1 MRQCVQIRD
10 LWHPACILFS
20 QLSIQ
25 FGHSPPL
32 LPAAGFRTVKPQYE
46 RVTIPDGCS
55 IRVYHRQLAQ
65 IPFEWHHHPEYE
77 LTLTMNSRGRR
88 FIGDHIAD
96 YSGDDLVLVPPDMP
110 HTWASTE
117 PIDAREPQVAIVVWF
132 SGDWARRMAD
142 CCPEFA
148 SLRTL
153 LRRGAPGLKFAPDAV
168 GLMRGQIGA
177 LLNKSPRVRL
187 GAVLEVLACLS
198 EAESEPLASPAAH
211 AHARGTR
218 QERARSAQSGQAV
231 QTTQAMHTFGIAP
244 AVTPGGSASEA
255 ERLNRVLDLLD
266 RRFHEPLRIAEL
278 CEVANLSE
286 RSLHRYF
293 VRHVGESVG
302 RYLNR
307 LRIGYATRQLIGTA
321 WPIALIATTAG
332 FPNLA
337 NFNRQFL
344 SARGMTPSAY
354 RRFFETHGQAP
365 KDAGALPVNLAIR
378 PPSLERTRRRQV
390 RALQNKTPQR

>member
-1 MRQCVQIRD
+1 
-10 LWHPACILFS
+10 
-20 QLSIQ
+20 
-25 FGHSPPL
+25 
-32 LPAAGFRTVKPQYE
+32 
-46 RVTIPDGCS
+46 
-55 IRVYHRQLAQ
+55 
-65 IPFEWHHHPEYE
+65 
-77 LTLTMNSRGRR
+77 LTLNSRGRR
-88 FIGDHIAD
+88 FIGDHNAD

-117 PIDAREPQVAIVVWF
+117 PIDACEPQVAIVIWF

-153 LRRGAPGLKFAPDAV
+153 LRRGAPGLRFAAEAAV
-168 GLMRGQIGA
+168 LMRGQMDA
-177 LLNKSPRVRL
+177 LLDQSPRVRL
-187 GAVLEVLACLS
+187 GAVLEVLAHLS

-211 AHARGTR
+211 RRDARTL
-218 QERARSAQSGQAV
+218 QSAQSA
-231 QTTQAMHTFGIAP
+231 
-244 AVTPGGSASEA
+244 PGGSASEA

-266 RRFHEPLRIAEL
+266 RRFNEPLRIAEL

-307 LRIGYATRQLIGTA
+307 LRIGYATRQLTDTG
-321 WPIALIATTAG
+321 WPIALIATKAG

-354 RRFFETHGQAP
+354 RRFFETHGHAP
-365 KDAGALPVNLAIR
+365 KDAAAAPPNLETR
-378 PPSLERTRRRQV
+378 PPSLERARRH
-390 RALQNKTPQR
+390 RACAPA

>member
-1 MRQCVQIRD
+1 M
-10 LWHPACILFS
+10 
-20 QLSIQ
+20 
-25 FGHSPPL
+25 
-32 LPAAGFRTVKPQYE
+32 KPQYE

-88 FIGDHIAD
+88 FIGDHIED

-117 PIDAREPQVAIVVWF
+117 PIDASAPQVAVVVWF

-153 LRRGAPGLKFAPDAV
+153 LRRGAPGLRFSSEAAASV
-168 GLMRGQIGA
+168 RERVAA
-177 LLNKSPRVRL
+177 LLDASPRVRL
-187 GAVLEVLACLS
+187 GAVLDVLAQLS
-198 EAESEPLASPAAH
+198 EADAQPLASPAAH
-211 AHARGTR
+211 R
-218 QERARSAQSGQAV
+218 RATSAGGASAQRAGRAAAANQFLGGDKSADSAARESRQKVSGA
-231 QTTQAMHTFGIAP
+231 TAMA
-244 AVTPGGSASEA
+244 GGSASEA

-293 VRHVGESVG
+293 TRHLGESVG
-302 RYLNR
+302 RYLSR
-307 LRIGYATRQLIGTA
+307 LRIGYATRQLTDTT
-321 WPIALIATTAG
+321 WPVALIAAKAG

-344 SARGMTPSAY
+344 AARGMTPSAY
-354 RRFFETHGQAP
+354 RRFFETHGHVP
-365 KDAGALPVNLAIR
+365 KGREAAQHDLR
-378 PPSLERTRRRQV
+378 TRSPSLDKPRRRER
-390 RALQNKTPQR
+390 RAPEA

>member
-1 MRQCVQIRD
+1 LDIRR
-10 LWHPACILFS
+10 HIFHAVGVRP
-20 QLSIQ
+20 
-25 FGHSPPL
+25 
-32 LPAAGFRTVKPQYE
+32 VKPQYE

-96 YSGDDLVLVPPDMP
+96 YCGDDLVLVPPDMP

-148 SLRTL
+148 ALRTL
-153 LRRGAPGLKFAPDAV
+153 LRRGAPGLRFANEAATM
-168 GLMRGQIGA
+168 MRGQRDA
-177 LLNKSPRVRL
+177 LLDESPRVRL
-187 GAVLEVLACLS
+187 GAVLEVLAFLA

-211 AHARGTR
+211 RRTGVHDARRG
-218 QERARSAQSGQAV
+218 GAV
-231 QTTQAMHTFGIAP
+231 QTVPGTSSTPSAP
-244 AVTPGGSASEA
+244 SPLASQRVTGAPTVTPGGSASEA

-266 RRFHEPLRIAEL
+266 RRFHEPLRVAEL
-278 CEVANLSE
+278 CDVANLSE

-293 VRHVGESVG
+293 LRHVGESVG
-302 RYLNR
+302 RYLSR
-307 LRIGYATRQLIGTA
+307 LRIGYAARQLTGTG
-321 WPIALIATTAG
+321 WPIALIATKAG

-354 RRFFETHGQAP
+354 RCHFETHGHAP
-365 KDAGALPVNLAIR
+365 KDAAAAPLNLETR
-378 PPSLERTRRRQV
+378 PPSLERPRRRTRQA
-390 RALQNKTPQR
+390 RTPG

>member
-1 MRQCVQIRD
+1 M
-10 LWHPACILFS
+10 
-20 QLSIQ
+20 
-25 FGHSPPL
+25 
-32 LPAAGFRTVKPQYE
+32 KPQYE

-55 IRVYHRQLAQ
+55 VRVYHRQLAQ

-117 PIDAREPQVAIVVWF
+117 PIDANAPQVAIVVWF

-153 LRRGAPGLKFAPDAV
+153 LRRAAPGLRFSSEAAT
-168 GLMRGQIGA
+168 LMRERMEA
-177 LLNKSPRVRL
+177 LLDQSPRVRL
-187 GAVLEVLACLS
+187 GAVLDALAQLA

-211 AHARGTR
+211 RDGTR
-218 QERARSAQSGQAV
+218 GHGVQGDNALRSGGPDRYTNSANSAEAGNRPLAR
-231 QTTQAMHTFGIAP
+231 MAP
-244 AVTPGGSASEA
+244 ATPGGSASEA

-293 VRHVGESVG
+293 VRHLGESVG
-302 RYLNR
+302 RYLSR
-307 LRIGYATRQLIGTA
+307 LRIGYATRQLTDTT
-321 WPIALIATTAG
+321 WPIALIATKAG

-354 RRFFETHGQAP
+354 RRFFETHGHPP
-365 KDAGALPVNLAIR
+365 KDAATAPQNLQAR
-378 PPSLERTRRRQV
+378 PPSLERSGRRQ
-390 RALQNKTPQR
+390 RSAPSA

>member
-1 MRQCVQIRD
+1 M
-10 LWHPACILFS
+10 
-20 QLSIQ
+20 
-25 FGHSPPL
+25 FGHRQACFTATYRYNPDIRRRFR
-32 LPAAGFRTVKPQYE
+32 LPSAARLPIVKPQYE

-88 FIGDHIAD
+88 FIGDHIAE

-110 HTWASTE
+110 HTWASTA
-117 PIDAREPQVAIVVWF
+117 PIDASAPQVAIVVWF
-132 SGDWARRMAD
+132 SGDWARRIAD

-153 LRRGAPGLKFAPDAV
+153 LRRAAPGLRFSSEAAAS
-168 GLMRGQIGA
+168 MRERTEA
-177 LLNKSPRVRL
+177 LLDPSPRVRL
-187 GAVLEVLACLS
+187 AAVLDVLARL
-198 EAESEPLASPAAH
+198 AEGASEPLASPAAY
-211 AHARGTR
+211 
-218 QERARSAQSGQAV
+218 RSATKQGGASTYSAV
-231 QTTQAMHTFGIAP
+231 RFAGAGRP
-244 AVTPGGSASEA
+244 ADSVEAGAGGEAEARTRRPVGGVTVTPGASASEA

-266 RRFHEPLRIAEL
+266 RRFHEPLRITEL

-293 VRHVGESVG
+293 VRHLGESVG

-307 LRIGYATRQLIGTA
+307 LRIGYATRQLTDTT
-321 WPIALIATTAG
+321 WPIALIAAKAG
-332 FPNLA
+332 FANLA

-344 SARGMTPSAY
+344 AARGMTPSAY
-354 RRFFETHGQAP
+354 RRFFETHGRTAE
-365 KDAGALPVNLAIR
+365 DAAATPHNLQMR
-378 PPSLERTRRRQV
+378 PPSLERSGRRQ
-390 RALQNKTPQR
+390 RRE

>member
-1 MRQCVQIRD
+1 M
-10 LWHPACILFS
+10 
-20 QLSIQ
+20 
-25 FGHSPPL
+25 
-32 LPAAGFRTVKPQYE
+32 KPQYE
-46 RVTIPDGCS
+46 RVTIPSGCS

-117 PIDAREPQVAIVVWF
+117 PIDANAPQVAIVVWF
-132 SGDWARRMAD
+132 GGDWARRMAD

-153 LRRGAPGLKFAPDAV
+153 LRRAAPGLRFSSEAAT
-168 GLMRGQIGA
+168 LMRARMAA
-177 LLNKSPRVRL
+177 LLDQSPRVRL
-187 GAVLEVLACLS
+187 GAVLDVLAQLA
-198 EAESEPLASPAAH
+198 EAQAEPLASPAAH
-211 AHARGTR
+211 RREARERGSAADIASHAR
-218 QERARSAQSGQAV
+218 
-231 QTTQAMHTFGIAP
+231 
-244 AVTPGGSASEA
+244 ASDA

-307 LRIGYATRQLIGTA
+307 LRIGYATRQLTDTS
-321 WPIALIATTAG
+321 WPIALIATKAG

-344 SARGMTPSAY
+344 SARGTTPGAY
-354 RRFFETHGQAP
+354 RRFFETHGHAP
-365 KDAGALPVNLAIR
+365 KNAAATPQNLHTR
-378 PPSLERTRRRQV
+378 PPSLDRPGRRQ
-390 RALQNKTPQR
+390 RHKPSA

>member
-1 MRQCVQIRD
+1 M
-10 LWHPACILFS
+10 
-20 QLSIQ
+20 
-25 FGHSPPL
+25 
-32 LPAAGFRTVKPQYE
+32 KPQYE

-88 FIGDHIAD
+88 FVGDHIAD

-117 PIDAREPQVAIVVWF
+117 PIDAREPQVAIVIWF
-132 SGDWARRMAD
+132 NGDWARRMAD

-148 SLRTL
+148 SLRSL
-153 LRRGAPGLKFAPDAV
+153 LRRAAPGLRFAPDAV
-168 GLMRGQIGA
+168 ALIRGQMGA
-177 LLNKSPRVRL
+177 LLNESPRVRL
-187 GAVLEVLACLS
+187 GAALEVLACLS
-198 EAESEPLASPAAH
+198 EAESEPLASPVAH
-211 AHARGTR
+211 VHARGAL
-218 QERARSAQSGQAV
+218 QEHARSAQSRQAP
-231 QTTQAMHTFGIAP
+231 QTAQTAQAAHTARIAP
-244 AVTPGGSASEA
+244 AVAPGGSASEA

-278 CEVANLSE
+278 CAVANLSE

-293 VRHVGESVG
+293 ARHVGESVG

-307 LRIGYATRQLIGTA
+307 LRIGYATRQLTGTG
-321 WPIALIATTAG
+321 WPIALIATKAG
-332 FPNLA
+332 FSNLA

-344 SARGMTPSAY
+344 STRGMTPSAY
-354 RRFFETHGQAP
+354 RRFFDNHGHPP
-365 KDAGALPVNLAIR
+365 KDATSAIADLETR
-378 PPSLERTRRRQV
+378 SPSLERSKPHAALAPYGNRKRPSKPGGSVPPGNTRS
-390 RALQNKTPQR
+390 

>member
-1 MRQCVQIRD
+1 
-10 LWHPACILFS
+10 
-20 QLSIQ
+20 
-25 FGHSPPL
+25 
-32 LPAAGFRTVKPQYE
+32 VKPQYE

-77 LTLTMNSRGRR
+77 LTLTLNSRGRR

-132 SGDWARRMAD
+132 SGDWARRIAD

-148 SLRTL
+148 ALRTL
-153 LRRGAPGLKFAPDAV
+153 LRRGAPGLRFANEAATM
-168 GLMRGQIGA
+168 MRGQRDA
-177 LLNKSPRVRL
+177 LLDESARVRL
-187 GAVLEVLACLS
+187 GAVLDVLAYLA
-198 EAESEPLASPAAH
+198 EAEAEPLASPAAH
-211 AHARGTR
+211 RRGARRTGV
-218 QERARSAQSGQAV
+218 QDARLGRTLEAAPGASSTLSAPSALSAQRAIG
-231 QTTQAMHTFGIAP
+231 AP
-244 AVTPGGSASEA
+244 AVAQGGSASEA

-266 RRFHEPLRIAEL
+266 RRFHEPLRVAEL
-278 CEVANLSE
+278 CDVANLSE

-293 VRHVGESVG
+293 LRHVGESVG

-307 LRIGYATRQLIGTA
+307 LRIGYATRQLTDTA
-321 WPIALIATTAG
+321 WPIALIATKAG

-354 RRFFETHGQAP
+354 RRFFETHGHAP
-365 KDAGALPVNLAIR
+365 KDAAAAPPNLETR
-378 PPSLERTRRRQV
+378 PPSLERLRRRTRQA
-390 RALQNKTPQR
+390 RTPG

>member
-1 MRQCVQIRD
+1 MGCVQIRH
-10 LWHPACILFS
+10 LWRPACIS
-20 QLSIQ
+20 SGQLSIQ
-25 FGHSPPL
+25 SGHSPLTPR
-32 LPAAGFRTVKPQYE
+32 AARLRPVKPQYE

-88 FIGDHIAD
+88 FVGDHSAD

-117 PIDAREPQVAIVVWF
+117 PIDAREPQVAVVIWF
-132 SGDWARRMAD
+132 SGDWARRVAD

-148 SLRTL
+148 SLRML
-153 LRRGAPGLKFAPDAV
+153 LRRGAPGLRFAPEAAA
-168 GLMRGQIGA
+168 LMRAQLGA
-177 LLNKSPRVRL
+177 LLNESPRVRL
-187 GAVLEVLACLS
+187 GAALDVLACL
-198 EAESEPLASPAAH
+198 ADAKSEPLASPAAH
-211 AHARGTR
+211 GRNGRQQRG
-218 QERARSAQSGQAV
+218 SGAQPAQTAQQADLV
-231 QTTQAMHTFGIAP
+231 PTAFS
-244 AVTPGGSASEA
+244 GGSSSEA

-266 RRFHEPLRIAEL
+266 RRFHERLRIAEL

-307 LRIGYATRQLIGTA
+307 LRIGYATRQLTDTS
-321 WPIALIATTAG
+321 WPIALIATKAG

-344 SARGMTPSAY
+344 SARGTTPSAY
-354 RRFFETHGQAP
+354 RRFFETYGHAPQISAEPQAL
-365 KDAGALPVNLAIR
+365 GVR
-378 PPSLERTRRRQV
+378 SPSLERTKANGSRRKSRS
-390 RALQNKTPQR
+390 AA